1 MVLGNGPLRYLF
13 CSQIP
18 GFSPGPSHSVGLR
31 WNQGTCFFQQ
41 VMWDDSSFRKVWD
54 NPGPD
59 LHVPMALYPS
69 MYHSVNGLFYVIF
82 LYVCFPW
89 LALSSLLLICFCI
102 ASTWHNSFTSA
113 TALVGP
119 QITITPH
126 ELFM

>member
-31 WNQGTCFFQQ
+31 WNQGICFFQQ

-82 LYVCFPW
+82 LCLFSLVGSELFP
-89 LALSSLLLICFCI
+89 SDLLLYCQHL
-102 ASTWHNSFTSA
+102 A
-113 TALVGP
+113 
-119 QITITPH
+119 Q
-126 ELFM
+126 